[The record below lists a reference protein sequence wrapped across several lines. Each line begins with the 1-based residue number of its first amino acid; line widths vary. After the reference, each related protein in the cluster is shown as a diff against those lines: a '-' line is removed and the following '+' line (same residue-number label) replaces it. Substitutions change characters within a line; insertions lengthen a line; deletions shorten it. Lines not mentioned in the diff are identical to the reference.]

1 MDTHKHGTEVNSLY
15 LHVNLTLKRACCKST
30 LKYISRPHSNDIIA
44 NYCSLAT
51 FHYSLNPTFK
61 LI

>member
-44 NYCSLAT
+44 NYVL
-51 FHYSLNPTFK
+51 
-61 LI
+61 